1 MIAVVIV
8 VVVVVVV
15 VDVIA
20 VVIKIRPTFVISG
33 IRIEK
38 WVWAVNNIE
47 S

>member
-1 MIAVVIV
+1 MIVVVIIVAV

-15 VDVIA
+15 
-20 VVIKIRPTFVISG
+20 IRVKPTFVISG

-38 WVWAVNNIE
+38 CVWAVNNIK